1 MSVFSSVTALA
12 QRQHGTITRA
22 QLISAG
28 LGDGAV
34 RRLVSDGVLE
44 RAAPGVYVV
53 GGSPD
58 SWHRRLA
65 VELHRAGPL
74 SVVSHRSAAALFRMD
89 RFRPGHLDLA
99 GPWASARTGNGV
111 DLHRSCDLPARDRT
125 VIDGLPVTTPTRTL
139 IDMSRY
145 VGPARLGSMIDDAVR
160 RRLSSYEELAARHA
174 ELARSGRNG
183 IRTVAAALADR
194 PTGAPVPG
202 SPFESI
208 IRRLLIDS
216 GVAVPL
222 LQHPVVCDDI
232 TYLLDLAWPALLVAV
247 ECDGFRFHRT
257 QEQLE
262 WDDRRRTELGR
273 RGWLVHHV
281 TWRQYRRDP
290 DELVAEVRRS
300 LSLRSGGPADG

>member
-1 MSVFSSVTALA
+1 VSVFSSVSALA
-12 QRQHGTITRA
+12 RRQHGTITRS
-22 QLISAG
+22 QLDSAG
-28 LGDGAV
+28 LSDRAL

-58 SWHRRLA
+58 TWHRRLS

-74 SVVSHRSAAALFRMD
+74 SVVSHRAAAGLIRLD
-89 RFRPGHLDLA
+89 RYRPGHLDLA
-99 GPWASARTGNGV
+99 APWASARTGNGV

-125 VIDGLPVTTPTRTL
+125 VVDGLPVTTPTRTL
-139 IDMSRY
+139 IDMGRY
-145 VGPARLGSMIDDAVR
+145 VSSTRLGSMIDDAVR
-160 RRLSSYEELAARHA
+160 RRLTSYEELAARHA
-174 ELARSGRNG
+174 ELARPGRAG
-183 IRTVAAALADR
+183 IRTVAEALADR
-194 PTGAPVPG
+194 PCGAAVPG
-202 SPFESI
+202 SPFEVI
-208 IRRLLIDS
+208 VRQLLIDA
-216 GVAVPL
+216 GIPVPV
-222 LQHPVVCDDI
+222 LQHPVPCDDM
-232 TYLLDLAWPALLVAV
+232 TYVLDLAWPALLVAV

-257 QEQLE
+257 PEQLE

-300 LSLRSGGPADG
+300 LSLRSG